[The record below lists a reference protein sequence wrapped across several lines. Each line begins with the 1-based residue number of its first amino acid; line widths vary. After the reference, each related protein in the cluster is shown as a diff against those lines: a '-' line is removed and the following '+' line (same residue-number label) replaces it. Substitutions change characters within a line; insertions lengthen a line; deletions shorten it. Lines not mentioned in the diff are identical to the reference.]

1 MLTSEYLFYTLG
13 DSPAPVGF
21 SLRDKISEKQ
31 GGSGDGIEIR
41 RDDVPKPTESVI
53 LAHEKSKVVADN
65 EKADSEETGKLAAK
79 MESSFDS
86 KNENEKK
93 SDREERPDPGDKIK
107 VRICYWIYVKVFVV
121 IFTERLT
128 TKYFDSRIDLS

>member
-1 MLTSEYLFYTLG
+1 M
-13 DSPAPVGF
+13 
-21 SLRDKISEKQ
+21 
-31 GGSGDGIEIR
+31 
-41 RDDVPKPTESVI
+41 PKPTESVI

-79 MESSFDS
+79 MESSSDS

-107 VRICYWIYVKVFVV
+107 VRICYWIYVKVFVA

-128 TKYFDSRIDLS
+128 RKYFHSCIDLA